1 MALTYSE
8 MAQQI
13 LSETFRDQS
22 FLPNVNNAIISAIK
36 ELEIQ
41 ELFINQTSVQL
52 VLPQNAF
59 FVQLPPDF
67 ISMLMVTLQVNGSGP
82 PGSTGVTIYTEATGF
97 KEITFYT
104 LQTYQY
110 QYNYNIPCN
119 PGNWALYKDQIWVYP
134 QAQQDY
140 QLNLFYYYRDPYPV
154 LPNDVSIW
162 MGDFTQDCCRYK
174 AKEIF
179 YRDTLQSEELAMTNQ
194 AKYMDALQVL
204 KLRNSQR
211 ENINTLSF

>member
-154 LPNDVSIW
+154 GPNDVSIW